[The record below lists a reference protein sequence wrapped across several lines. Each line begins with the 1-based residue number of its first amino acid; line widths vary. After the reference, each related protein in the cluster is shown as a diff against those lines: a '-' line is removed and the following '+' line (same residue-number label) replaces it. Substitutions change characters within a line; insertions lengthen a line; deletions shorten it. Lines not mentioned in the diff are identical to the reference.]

1 MPDAAPASPAAKKT
15 CDIALGR
22 IEAMACTKCHE
33 TIDTRAIAPFT
44 VFSCPHCG
52 EQLRMPARFASFI
65 LLAEL
70 GRGGMG
76 AVYRAYDPTL
86 SRSVAI
92 KVTQKDVARDRAFVA
107 QFLQEARA
115 LAAIN
120 SPNIVQVYSYG
131 EEAGQPYIVMELVDG
146 GRLDAIHAKKKHLD
160 ELYVLTVARQ
170 VVGGLSAASDAG
182 MTHGDIKPANILF
195 DRAGNAKVSDFG
207 LARFAGQKPKPG
219 EIWGTPFYVAPEVV
233 RGSAP
238 RAPADIYSLGATL
251 FHLLTGVPPFDGASI
266 VDTVLLR
273 FKEPAPDPR
282 TYKPDLSEA
291 TAKLLL
297 RMLEA
302 DPMRRYPNYR
312 ALAGALDEAITAV
325 KIRRGLLKDPRAAEK
340 SNAAKIVGLLV
351 GGLAFLAVAGIAGWF
366 AVQHVKEKQHIAE
379 EKAQIE
385 RDLREGRLKVVFI
398 NGKKEYRAVA
408 PKGALPA
415 SPLALDSPAPVERAN
430 RSRPAVADPFAAGES
445 AAAPPSA
452 RQAADGTWT
461 LRACRDDA
469 IASKDDPL
477 RNRNILLLR
486 GGNKGVKAASK
497 VYLAFDLSGVDRAAV
512 TNASLKLTFL
522 PPASQV
528 NRKKD
533 ATYKATLWLIDGDG
547 WDDGIAW
554 ETAPANDTDSA
565 GGMGAGARKLMAKK
579 LPVRPAG
586 GETFSFPGTHLAEAI
601 AKTKSPRITFVVT
614 ADEDN
619 DHKGGWSIVSTEGG
633 KDYEPPTLVLATK

>member
-1 MPDAAPASPAAKKT
+1 VTDVPATPAAPAPKKK

-33 TIDTRAIAPFT
+33 TIDTRAIEPFS

-70 GRGGMG
+70 GKGGMG

-92 KVTQKDVARDRAFVA
+92 KVTQKDVAKDRAFVA

-146 GRLDAIHAKKKHLD
+146 GRLDAMHAKKKCLD
-160 ELYVLTVARQ
+160 ELQVLSIARQ
-170 VVGGLSAASDAG
+170 VVRGLSAASDAG

-251 FHLLTGVPPFDGASI
+251 FHLLTGVPPFDGESI

-291 TAKLLL
+291 TAKVVG

-312 ALAGALDEAITAV
+312 ALESGLDEAIEAV
-325 KIRRGLLKDPRAAEK
+325 KIRRGQIKDPRAAEK
-340 SNAAKIVGLLV
+340 SNAAKIVGILT
-351 GGLAFLAVAGIAGWF
+351 GGVVFLCIATAVGWF
-366 AVQHVKEKQHIAE
+366 VWQNVEKKNREAE
-379 EKAQIE
+379 EKAQLE
-385 RDLREGRLKVVFI
+385 RDIREGRVKPVFI
-398 NGKKEYRAVA
+398 GGKMEYRAVTPRA
-408 PKGALPA
+408 AD
-415 SPLALDSPAPVERAN
+415 SLAE
-430 RSRPAVADPFAAGES
+430 AVPAAGAP
-445 AAAPPSA
+445 AAGK
-452 RQAADGTWT
+452 AATPGKSSTHWK
-461 LRACRDDA
+461 LAAVRDDVVTP
-469 IASKDDPL
+469 KDDAFRD
-477 RNRNILLLR
+477 RNVLLLR
-486 GGNKGVKAASK
+486 GGDKGPEKASK
-497 VYLAFDLSGVDRAAV
+497 VYLAFDMDGVDRAR
-512 TNASLKLTFL
+512 LKQAKLRLTFRRSA
-522 PPASQV
+522 PPA
-528 NRKKD
+528 RKK
-533 ATYKATLWLIDGDG
+533 ALSYQATLWLVDGAD
-547 WDDGIAW
+547 WDDDIAW
-554 ETAPANDTDSA
+554 ATAPGNDASSA
-565 GGMGAGARKLMAKK
+565 GGMVAAAKK
-579 LPVRPAG
+579 VTTMSLPAAPTE
-586 GETFSFPGTHLAEAI
+586 GEPFEFTGSALAKAV
-601 AKTKSPRITFVVT
+601 AATKAERITFVLT
-614 ADEDN
+614 ADEAHDQ
-619 DHKGGWSIVSTEGG
+619 KSGWRIVSSEDGDRFT
-633 KDYEPPTLVLATK
+633 PPTLTLSAK

>member
-1 MPDAAPASPAAKKT
+1 VTDEPAAKKK

-22 IEAMACTKCHE
+22 IEAMACTKCHQ
-33 TIDTRAIAPFT
+33 TIDTAAIEPFT

-70 GRGGMG
+70 GKGGMG

-92 KVTQKDVARDRAFVA
+92 KVTQKDVAKDRAFVA

-146 GRLDAIHAKKKHLD
+146 GRLDAIHAKKKALD
-160 ELYVLTVARQ
+160 ELQVLTIARQ
-170 VVGGLSAASDAG
+170 VVSGLSAASDAG

-251 FHLLTGVPPFDGASI
+251 FHLLTGYPPFDGESI

-282 TYKPDLSEA
+282 QYKPELTDA
-291 TAKLLL
+291 TAKVVL

-312 ALAGALDEAITAV
+312 ALAGAIDEAITAV

-340 SNAAKIVGLLV
+340 SNTAKIIGIVM

-366 AVQHVKEKQHIAE
+366 AVQHAKEKQRIEA

-385 RDLREGRLKVVFI
+385 KDVREGRLKVVFI

-408 PKGALPA
+408 PKGAVA
-415 SPLALDSPAPVERAN
+415 ADPLTPAPRRV
-430 RSRPAVADPFAAGES
+430 PADPFAAES
-445 AAAPPSA
+445 GTAAAQPEAAAPSSA
-452 RQAADGTWT
+452 AQAADGSWT
-461 LRACRDDA
+461 LRAARDDSVA
-469 IASKDDPL
+469 PKDDPL

-486 GGNKGVKAASK
+486 GGNKGAKSASK

-512 TNASLKLTFL
+512 KEARLRFTFL
-522 PPASQV
+522 PPASSV

-533 ATYKATLWLIDGDG
+533 ATYKATLWLLDGDG
-547 WDDGIAW
+547 WDDGITW
-554 ETAPANDTDSA
+554 ENAPANDTDSA
-565 GGMGAGARKLMAKK
+565 GGMAAGAKKLMAKK

-586 GETFSFPGTHLAEAI
+586 GETFEFPGSHLGQAI
-601 AKTKSPRITFVVT
+601 AATKSPRITFVVT
-614 ADEDN
+614 ADEES

-633 KDYEPPTLVLATK
+633 KGYEPPTLVLSTK

>member
-1 MPDAAPASPAAKKT
+1 MTDEPAAKKT

-22 IEAMACTKCHE
+22 IEAMACTKCHR
-33 TIDTRAIAPFT
+33 TIDTAAIEPFT

-52 EQLRMPARFASFI
+52 EQLRMPARFASFL

-70 GRGGMG
+70 GKGGMG

-146 GRLDAIHAKKKHLD
+146 GRLDAIHAKKKFLD
-160 ELYVLTVARQ
+160 ELQVLTVARQ
-170 VVGGLSAASDAG
+170 VVNGLSAASDAG

-233 RGSAP
+233 RGASP

-251 FHLLTGVPPFDGASI
+251 FHLLTGFPPFDGESI

-282 TYKPDLSEA
+282 RYKPELTEA
-291 TAKLLL
+291 TAKVVL

-312 ALAGALDEAITAV
+312 ALAGAIDEAITAV

-340 SNAAKIVGLLV
+340 SNAAKIIGIVM

-366 AVQHVKEKQHIAE
+366 AVQHAKEKQRIEE

-385 RDLREGRLKVVFI
+385 RDVREGRLKVVFI
-398 NGKKEYRAVA
+398 NGKKEYRPVDSKE
-408 PKGALPA
+408 PGA
-415 SPLALDSPAPVERAN
+415 
-430 RSRPAVADPFAAGES
+430 ADPFAPAARRKPEDPFAA
-445 AAAPPSA
+445 AAAPEAAASA
-452 RQAADGTWT
+452 SAAQAADGSWT
-461 LRACRDDA
+461 LRAVRDDSVA
-469 IASKDDPL
+469 PKDDPL

-486 GGNKGVKAASK
+486 GGNKGAKAASK
-497 VYLAFDLSGVDRAAV
+497 VYLAFDLSGVDRAEIKGAR
-512 TNASLKLTFL
+512 LRLTFL
-522 PPASQV
+522 PPAGNQT

-533 ATYKATLWLIDGDG
+533 ASYKAILWLVDGDG
-547 WDDGIAW
+547 WNDGITW
-554 ETAPANDTDSA
+554 ENAPANDTESA
-565 GGMGAGARKLMAKK
+565 GGMAAGAEKLMAKK
-579 LPVRPAG
+579 LPVRPSG
-586 GETFSFPGTHLAEAI
+586 GETFDFPGSRLAEAI
-601 AKTKSPRITFVVT
+601 AATKSPRITFVVT
-614 ADEDN
+614 ADEES

-633 KDYEPPTLVLATK
+633 KDYEPPTLVLSTK